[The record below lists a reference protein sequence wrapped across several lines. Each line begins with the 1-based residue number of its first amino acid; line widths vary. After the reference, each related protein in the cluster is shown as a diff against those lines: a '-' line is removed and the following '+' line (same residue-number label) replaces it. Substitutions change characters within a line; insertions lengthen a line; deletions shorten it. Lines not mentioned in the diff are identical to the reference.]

1 MKKHMFIVHYKK
13 VRIRTPTQRA
23 LCPGGLKRLI
33 STESICAV
41 RPRTKIY
48 CCWSAQ
54 HRLRRAAPI
63 SIPAIWSTILTMTP
77 KFPAGWPRIGN
88 AKSFS
93 TAARSRPISIM
104 YGPVLTG
111 IARSR
116 TFSPNS
122 QNCAPSISL
131 KKRALEMA
139 ARCVVETDTAT
150 LYRAIHAWAD
160 EPVLKEITDHI
171 RSDEVRH
178 YKYFYKYFHKY
189 NAIERN
195 GRRTV
200 LKTLMRR
207 AFELRDAD
215 TEITLRHAF
224 FARHPETAGDCAQF
238 RPVAARVN
246 KGVRRHLP
254 AEMCVKML
262 LKPLALPAW
271 LQPVVQYP
279 ATKLTQYVLLR

>member
-1 MKKHMFIVHYKK
+1 MNTHTNATRSLPW
-13 VRIRTPTQRA
+13 RIEEIDFDR
-23 LCPGGLKRLI
+23 I
-33 STESICAV
+33 D
-41 RPRTKIY
+41 
-48 CCWSAQ
+48 
-54 HRLRRAAPI
+54 LRRATANEDLLLLVCAASFTESGSDLYTRNLVDYFNDDPEVSRWLAAHWECEELQHGRALKTYI
-63 SIPAIWSTILTMTP
+63 HHV
-77 KFPAGWPRIGN
+77 WPGFDWDR
-88 AKSFS
+88 AFTDFFS
-93 TAARSRPISIM
+93 E
-104 YGPVLTG
+104 
-111 IARSR
+111 
-116 TFSPNS
+116 FSKLCTVD
-122 QNCAPSISL
+122 QL
-131 KKRALEMA
+131 EKTRALEMA
-139 ARCVVETDTAT
+139 ARCVVETGTAT